1 MARSALSFAPLL
13 RRALPA
19 LLLVVALIQLAACT
33 SHKTDAAATDA
44 SGMPPATATPPLFKG
59 LGTHT
64 RTITTSSPDA
74 QKYFNQ
80 ALVWTYAF
88 NHDEAIRSYTYAAQ
102 LDPDCA
108 MAEWGIALCNG
119 PHINNPVMDE
129 AHSVAAWNAL
139 QRAKAKA
146 SNATPT
152 EKALIDALDAR
163 YADPSKGKLP
173 FTPTER
179 APYDKAYA
187 EAMANVHRQFPSD
200 TDVATLYAESLM
212 DTRPWDLYD
221 PTTRAERPET
231 PIIVA
236 TLERVIAADPKHPGA
251 NHLYI
256 HAVEASPTPA
266 RANQAADTL
275 RTLVPGSGHLVH
287 MPAHIDVRTG
297 RWAAAAEQ
305 NRQAA
310 AIDTKYRAIS
320 PKQGFYRM
328 YMAHNEHFLSY
339 SCMMLG
345 RKEESISA
353 ARAMLH
359 GIPADWARDYAPIAD
374 AYSAIEIEAFIRFG
388 QWDQMLAMPRP
399 PEFLPIT
406 TAFWHFGRATAYNA
420 KGDIKSAESEQAAF
434 RKQVAAIPPDALMA
448 INPAHTVLSIA
459 EDTLAGEIAF
469 RKGDN
474 DEAVRLLTKAVAT
487 EDTLLYM
494 EPPDWIQPTRH
505 ALGAVLLSSGHADK
519 AEQVY
524 RKDLEI
530 YPENGWSLA
539 GLHQCLAKRDPTGT
553 ETAAVKKRFDKAWAT
568 ADIPA
573 PHATCLCV
581 PK

>member
-1 MARSALSFAPLL
+1 MTRSLISFTTLCRTL
-13 RRALPA
+13 HALP
-19 LLLVVALIQLAACT
+19 LVITVLFVAAC
-33 SHKTDAAATDA
+33 SNHKSEPVTAAT
-44 SGMPPATATPPLFKG
+44 TATSASTPPPLFKG

-64 RTITTSSPDA
+64 RTITTSSPEA

-88 NHDEAIRSYTYAAQ
+88 NHDEAIRSYTYAAE

-108 MAEWGIALCNG
+108 MAEWGVALCNG

-146 SNATPT
+146 GNCTPT
-152 EKALIDALDAR
+152 EKALIDALASR

-173 FTPTER
+173 SLPPER

-221 PTTRAERPET
+221 PATRAERPET

-287 MPAHIDVRTG
+287 MPAHIDFRTC
-297 RWAAAAEQ
+297 RWAAASEQ
-305 NRQAA
+305 NRQAT

-320 PKQGFYRM
+320 PRQCFYRM

-339 SCMMLG
+339 ACMMLG

-353 ARAMLH
+353 ARAMLS
-359 GIPADWARDYAPIAD
+359 GIPADWARDYAPVAD

-420 KGDIKSAESEQAAF
+420 KGDIKSAEREQAAF

-505 ALGAVLLSSGHADK
+505 ALGAVLVASNRSAE

-539 GLHQCLAKRDPTGT
+539 GLYQCINRRAPNSP
-553 ETAAVKKRFDKAWAT
+553 EAAAVKARFDKAWTT
-568 ADIPA
+568 ADIPP
-573 PHATCLCV
+573 PHATCLCI
-581 PK
+581 PR

>member
-1 MARSALSFAPLL
+1 MTRSARSFASLL
-13 RRALPA
+13 RRVLPA
-19 LLLVVALIQLAACT
+19 LLLVVTLFQLAACT
-33 SHKTDAAATDA
+33 NHKSDSAA
-44 SGMPPATATPPLFKG
+44 STATTQAAPPPLFKG

-64 RTITTSSPDA
+64 RTITTSSPEA

-102 LDPDCA
+102 LDPNCA
-108 MAEWGIALCNG
+108 MAYWGIALCNG

-139 QRAKAKA
+139 QQARA
-146 SNATPT
+146 NAGNCTPT
-152 EKALIDALDAR
+152 EKALIDALSSR
-163 YADPSKGKLP
+163 YADPSKGTLP
-173 FTPTER
+173 FTPVER

-187 EAMANVHRQFPSD
+187 ESMASVSAQFPND
-200 TDVATLYAESLM
+200 TDVGTLYAESLM

-221 PTTRAERPET
+221 PKTGEPRPET
-231 PIIVA
+231 PVIVA
-236 TLERVIAADPKHPGA
+236 TLERVMAADPKHPGA

-256 HAVEASPTPA
+256 HAVEASRSPA
-266 RANQAADTL
+266 RADAAADRL

-310 AIDTKYRAIS
+310 AIDKKYRAIS
-320 PKQGFYRM
+320 PRQGFYRM

-339 SCMMLG
+339 ACMMLG
-345 RKEESISA
+345 RREEAISA
-353 ARAMLH
+353 ARAMLS
-359 GIPADWARDYAPIAD
+359 GIPADWARDYAPVAD

-420 KGDIKSAESEQAAF
+420 KGDMTAAEREQTEF

-448 INPAHTVLSIA
+448 INKAHTVLSIA

-469 RKGDN
+469 RKGDT
-474 DEAVRLLTKAVAT
+474 DEAVRLLRKAVAT

-505 ALGAVLLSSGHADK
+505 ALGAVLLTSGRVGE
-519 AEQVY
+519 AEEVY
-524 RKDLEI
+524 RADLAV
-530 YPENGWSLA
+530 YPENGWSLN
-539 GLHQCLAKRDPTGT
+539 GLYQCLAKRDPTST
-553 ETAAVKKRFDKAWAT
+553 ETAAVKKRFEKAWSH

-581 PK
+581 PKTK